1 MTTRRGDAAAESPA
15 GPLPVPGG
23 LLAAFA
29 SLYGRAVAARNRR
42 FDRGA
47 GVVRLASPVI
57 SVGNLTVG
65 GTGKTPLVAEI
76 AASLPSLGW
85 RPVVAMRGYG
95 AKVGGRSDEQMV
107 LETLLPG
114 LAVVAGP
121 DRVRSLREAGEPR
134 DLRTVVVLD
143 DGFQHRRI
151 ARDLDL
157 VLVDATRPALRGR
170 LLPAGWLREPAE
182 SLRRADAVVVT
193 RAAAFDAA
201 LAKEIER
208 VHGRPP
214 IAWVDHGWSAID
226 RFGGGDAAAVE
237 PIEWLAGRR
246 VAVAVGIGRPEA
258 FAEMARAAG
267 AEVVAAVTGRDH
279 QAYSARS
286 LRRIL
291 AATAGAEAVL
301 TTLKDWVKLRDLWP
315 PDKVALVPRLALRW
329 TQGRPDFTRLLEG
342 TLATAM
348 GACGTRSGEESA
360 PIAAGSQ
367 PRS

>member
-1 MTTRRGDAAAESPA
+1 MTTRRSEAASAGPA
-15 GPLPVPGG
+15 GPLPLPGA
-23 LLAAFA
+23 LLAPLA
-29 SLYGRAVAARNRR
+29 SLYGAAVAARNRR

-47 GVVRLASPVI
+47 GVFRLASPVI

-76 AASLPSLGW
+76 AATLVATGR

-95 AKVGGRSDEQMV
+95 AKVGGRSDEQLV
-107 LETLLPG
+107 LENLVPG
-114 LAVVAGP
+114 LAVAAGP

-134 DLRTVVVLD
+134 DSRTVVVLD

-182 SLRRADAVVVT
+182 SLRRADAVIVT
-193 RAAAFDAA
+193 RAAAVDAA
-201 LAKEIER
+201 IAEEIER

-214 IAWVDHGWSAID
+214 VAWVDHRWSAID
-226 RFGGGDAAAVE
+226 RFGGGEAAAVE

-246 VAVAVGIGRPEA
+246 VAVVVGIGRPEA
-258 FAEMARAAG
+258 FAAMAAAAG
-267 AEVVAAVTGRDH
+267 AEVVAAVSGRDH
-279 QAYSARS
+279 QVYSPRR
-286 LRRIL
+286 LGRIL
-291 AATAGAEAVL
+291 ASTAGAEAVL

-315 PDKVALVPRLALRW
+315 PERLAAVPRLMLRW
-329 TQGRPDFTRLLEG
+329 TQGRSAFDRLLSEAVMP
-342 TLATAM
+342 AT
-348 GACGTRSGEESA
+348 GAGERRAGEESA
-360 PIAAGSQ
+360 PIPAGSR